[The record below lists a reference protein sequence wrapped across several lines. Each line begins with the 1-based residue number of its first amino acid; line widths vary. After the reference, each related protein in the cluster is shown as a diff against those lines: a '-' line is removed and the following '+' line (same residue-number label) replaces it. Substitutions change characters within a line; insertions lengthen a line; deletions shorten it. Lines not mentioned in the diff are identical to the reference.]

1 MPAKLH
7 FAPDLTSKL
16 HFALPR
22 MPQPGRPAH
31 KLIQQLKRFE
41 FDQKNFKIQHPSIPV
56 SSKTTIV
63 AA

>member
-22 MPQPGRPAH
+22 MPQPGRPAR
-31 KLIQQLKRFE
+31 KLSRRLKRFE
-41 FDQKNFKIQHPSIPV
+41 FDQKNFQIQRTSIPV
-56 SSKTTIV
+56 SSKTTLV